1 LSNFLLEIA
10 TMKKYF
16 YIALLSVTFIAATAR
31 AQNLDLGN
39 ATTKVAR
46 VDDAQIATLQNLRP
60 RSKTVVYLGASAA
73 ALQKDA
79 ASLSAL
85 QKWIK
90 DGGVTVVYS
99 DAATL
104 FGFQLQAA
112 REGTAQK
119 GGQLYGRA
127 EMAAPFGSEPLLWNT
142 AIKTSANFGGMTV
155 FYQMK
160 KGDSLLFANPSAV
173 PLLRVTDLADPQ
185 TKLFAAA
192 VASYGNGWVVF
203 APRQL
208 ETSRAQGDQF
218 WNNVL
223 RMADD
228 PPLPVDI
235 SALTVTASSLTGN
248 NPDYKPLLA
257 DLQKRLDGKWPPAN
271 AALTELMPDTF
282 PVARP
287 IAQAMVKE
295 LQAATSPRAQKRLN
309 AIIDLWMTQAD
320 LQRATSDSATAINAA
335 SKWLED
341 AERNAPKATEVL
353 FWKGVIA
360 AQNAGN
366 DSSSSASRAK
376 SLNDAA
382 ADWEATATARPLL
395 APVSAVESTFAN
407 SDLFGNPTSAMSLA
421 WAKQARRD
429 AAVIANEPS
438 GMTLVGSG
446 DKAVIVR
453 HSAADA
459 TLRLA
464 LPAVK
469 KLQAVST
476 DFGWIVPDEQVLIFP
491 NESAFGTYGTALM
504 DSDGTSFGN
513 YGRVW
518 QQQLLMVS
526 QPSEPVIIPG
536 TPERII
542 REGRRNVVLPGTKS
556 RVVQAGTAAA
566 AVLGRMHAEALIDA
580 LDEDGGK
587 IPVWMQLGMMS
598 LGGDAATGN
607 KQAPTAELQQAGAAN
622 KLLSADR
629 FNAGMLSDTT
639 ANLAD
644 AEALSLMTYFYE
656 DFGAGS
662 VMETIQR
669 IASGQS
675 ANEALTATTGMD
687 ENEFFKA
694 WYAALSGSRNEQRT
708 PAARTARRT
717 TARRR
722 KAPKITNKAVSRATI
737 TRF

>member
-1 LSNFLLEIA
+1 
-10 TMKKYF
+10 MKKYF
-16 YIALLSVTFIAATAR
+16 YIILLSVTFVAATAR

-46 VDDAQIATLQNLRP
+46 VDDSQISTLQNLRP
-60 RSKTVVYLGASAA
+60 RSKTVVYLGATAA
-73 ALQKDA
+73 ALQKDT

-90 DGGVTVVYS
+90 DGGVMVVYS

-112 REGTAQK
+112 REGTAQM

-127 EMAAPFGSEPLLWNT
+127 EMAAPFGSEPLLWDNAAT
-142 AIKTSANFGGMTV
+142 GSKKPATFGGMTV
-155 FYQMK
+155 FYQMQ
-160 KGDSLLFANPSAV
+160 KGDSLLFANPAAV
-173 PLLRVTDLADPQ
+173 PLLRVTDLADSQ
-185 TKLFAAA
+185 TKLFASA
-192 VASYGNGWVVF
+192 VASYGNGWVIF
-203 APRQL
+203 APRQF

-235 SALTVTASSLTGN
+235 SALTETANSLTGN
-248 NPDYKPLLA
+248 NPDYKPLLTQ
-257 DLQKRLDGKWPPAN
+257 LQKRLDGKWPPVNTTSA
-271 AALTELMPDTF
+271 TELMPATL

-287 IAQAMVKE
+287 IARAMVKE
-295 LQAATSPRAQKRLN
+295 LQIAISSHSSKRVNAA
-309 AIIDLWMTQAD
+309 IDLWMTQAD
-320 LQRATSDSATAINAA
+320 LQRATDDSATAINAA
-335 SKWLED
+335 SKWLD
-341 AERNAPKATEVL
+341 NAEQNDPKTTEVL

-360 AQNAGN
+360 EQSAGN
-366 DSSSSASRAK
+366 DSLPSASRAK

-382 ADWEATATARPLL
+382 VDWEAAATAKPLL
-395 APVSAVESTFAN
+395 APVAAVESTFAIP
-407 SDLFGNPTSAMSLA
+407 DVFGNPTSAMLHA
-421 WAKQARRD
+421 WASQARRD
-429 AAVIANEPS
+429 ATAISNQPS
-438 GMTLVGSG
+438 GMTLVGNG
-446 DKAVIVR
+446 EKAVVVR
-453 HSAADA
+453 HSSDDS

-464 LPAVK
+464 LPTVR
-469 KLQAVST
+469 KLQAVSA
-476 DFGWIVPDEQVLIFP
+476 DFGWIVPDEQVMIFA
-491 NESAFGTYGTALM
+491 NESALNTYSANA
-504 DSDGTSFGN
+504 STSGETTFGN
-513 YGRVW
+513 YGGIW
-518 QQQLLMVS
+518 QNQLLMVS
-526 QPSEPVIIPG
+526 QPSEPIIIPG

-542 REGRRNVVLPGTKS
+542 REGRRDVILPGTKS

-566 AVLGRMHAEALIDA
+566 AILGRMHGVALIDA

-587 IPVWMQLGMMS
+587 IPVWMQLGMMA
-598 LGGDAATGN
+598 LGGDAATGD

-622 KLLSADR
+622 RLLSADR
-629 FNAGMLSDTT
+629 FNAGMLNDTT

-656 DFGAGS
+656 DFGAGD

-687 ENEFFKA
+687 ENAFFKA
-694 WYAALSGSRNEQRT
+694 WYSALSGINNERRA
-708 PAARTARRT
+708 PAARRT
-717 TARRR
+717 TAKRNKTPR
-722 KAPKITNKAVSRATI
+722 ITTHVAGGAIV

>member
-1 LSNFLLEIA
+1 
-10 TMKKYF
+10 MKKYF
-16 YIALLSVTFIAATAR
+16 YIVLSGVIFLMSAATVQ
-31 AQNLDLGN
+31 AQSIALGSSSI
-39 ATTKVAR
+39 KVAR
-46 VDDAQIATLQNLRP
+46 VDDAQISTLQNLRP

-73 ALQKDA
+73 ALQKDT
-79 ASLSAL
+79 ASLAAL
-85 QKWIK
+85 QKWVK
-90 DGGVTVVYS
+90 SGGVMVVYS

-127 EMAAPFGSEPLLWNT
+127 EMAAPFGSEPLLWDNT
-142 AIKTSANFGGMTV
+142 SAKTSATFGGMTV
-155 FYQMK
+155 FYQMQ
-160 KGDSLLFANPSAV
+160 KGDSLVVANPSAV

-185 TKLFAAA
+185 TKLFASA
-192 VASYGNGWVVF
+192 VASYGNGWVIF

-208 ETSRAQGDQF
+208 ETVRAQGNEF
-218 WNNVL
+218 WSNML

-235 SALTVTASSLTGN
+235 SALTETANSLTGN
-248 NPDYKPLLA
+248 SPDYKALLA

-271 AALTELMPDTF
+271 ASLTELMPDTF

-287 IAQAMVKE
+287 IAQVMVKE

-309 AIIDLWMTQAD
+309 AILDLWMTQAD
-320 LQRATSDSATAINAA
+320 LQRATGNSTTAINAA
-335 SKWLED
+335 SKWLDD
-341 AERNAPKATEVL
+341 AERNAPRTTEVL

-360 AQNAGN
+360 AQTAGN
-366 DSSSSASRAK
+366 DSLSSASRAK

-382 ADWEATATARPLL
+382 ADWEAAATARPLL
-395 APVSAVESTFAN
+395 APVSASESTFAN
-407 SDLFGNPTSAMSLA
+407 SDMFGNPTSAMALA

-429 AAVIANEPS
+429 AAAINNQPT
-438 GMTLVGSG
+438 GITLVGNG
-446 DKAVIVR
+446 DTAVIVR
-453 HSAADA
+453 HSADDP

-464 LPAVK
+464 LPTVR
-469 KLQAVST
+469 KLQSVFA
-476 DFGWIVPDEQVLIFP
+476 DFGWIVPDEQVMIFP
-491 NESAFGTYGTALM
+491 NESAFGTYGTNLTN
-504 DSDGTSFGN
+504 DGTSFGN

-518 QQQLLMVS
+518 QNQLLMVS
-526 QPSEPVIIPG
+526 QPAEPVIIPG
-536 TPERII
+536 TPERLI
-542 REGRRNVVLPGTKS
+542 REGKRNIVLPGTKS
-556 RVVQAGTAAA
+556 RVVQAGTATA

-587 IPVWMQLGMMS
+587 IPVWMQLGMMA

-639 ANLAD
+639 ANFAD
-644 AEALSLMTYFYE
+644 AEALSLMTYFYT

-687 ENEFFKA
+687 ENEFFKS
-694 WYAALSGSRNEQRT
+694 WYDALSGIRNTRPT
-708 PAARTARRT
+708 PAARPATRT
-717 TARRR
+717 TVRRR
-722 KAPKITNKAVSRATI
+722 REPRITTHAAGGAMV

>member
-1 LSNFLLEIA
+1 
-10 TMKKYF
+10 MKKYF
-16 YIALLSVTFIAATAR
+16 YVLGIIFITATAR

-39 ATTKVAR
+39 ATTKVAQ
-46 VDDAQIATLQNLRP
+46 VDNAQISTLQNLRP

-73 ALQKDA
+73 ALQKDT
-79 ASLSAL
+79 ASLAAL

-90 DGGVTVVYS
+90 DGGVAVVYS

-127 EMAAPFGSEPLLWNT
+127 ETAAPFGSEPLLWDN
-142 AIKTSANFGGMTV
+142 ASKTSANFGGMTV
-155 FYQMK
+155 FYQMQ

-185 TKLFAAA
+185 TKLFASA
-192 VASYGNGWVVF
+192 VASYGNGWVIF
-203 APRQL
+203 APRQM
-208 ETSRAQGDQF
+208 ETLRAQGNQF

-235 SALTVTASSLTGN
+235 NALTATANSLTGN
-248 NPDYKPLLA
+248 SPDYKPLLA

-335 SKWLED
+335 SKWLDD
-341 AERNAPKATEVL
+341 AEQNAPKATEVL

-366 DSSSSASRAK
+366 DSLSSASRAK
-376 SLNDAA
+376 SLNEAA
-382 ADWEATATARPLL
+382 ADWEATATAKPLL
-395 APVSAVESTFAN
+395 APAVESTFG
-407 SDLFGNPTSAMSLA
+407 SPTAALSLA

-429 AAVIANEPS
+429 AAAIANEPS
-438 GMTLVGSG
+438 GMTLVGNG

-453 HSAADA
+453 HSADEA
-459 TLRLA
+459 TLRLV

-491 NESAFGTYGTALM
+491 NESALNTYSTNA
-504 DSDGTSFGN
+504 SASSESTFGN
-513 YGRVW
+513 YGGIW
-518 QQQLLMVS
+518 QNQLLMVS
-526 QPSEPVIIPG
+526 QPAEPVIIPG
-536 TPERII
+536 TPIRVI

-556 RVVQAGTAAA
+556 RVVQTGTAAA

-607 KQAPTAELQQAGAAN
+607 KQAPTAELQQAGAAD

-694 WYAALSGSRNEQRT
+694 WYDALSGSRSEPRA
-708 PAARTARRT
+708 PAARRPT
-717 TARRR
+717 TRRR
-722 KAPKITNKAVSRATI
+722 KAPKITNKAVNRAVI

>member
-1 LSNFLLEIA
+1 
-10 TMKKYF
+10 MKKYF
-16 YIALLSVTFIAATAR
+16 YMLGIIFITATAR

-39 ATTKVAR
+39 ATTKVER
-46 VDDAQIATLQNLRP
+46 VEDAQISMLQNLRP

-73 ALQKDA
+73 ALQKDT
-79 ASLSAL
+79 ASLAAL

-112 REGTAQK
+112 RAGTAQK

-127 EMAAPFGSEPLLWNT
+127 EMAAPFGSEPLLWDN
-142 AIKTSANFGGMTV
+142 ANAKTPATFGGMTV
-155 FYQMK
+155 FYQMQ

-192 VASYGNGWVVF
+192 VASYGNGWVIF

-208 ETSRAQGDQF
+208 ETSRAQGNQF
-218 WNNVL
+218 WSNVL
-223 RMADD
+223 RMGDD

-235 SALTVTASSLTGN
+235 SALTATANSLTGN
-248 NPDYKPLLA
+248 SPDYKPLLA
-257 DLQKRLDGKWPPAN
+257 DLQKRLDEKWPAAN
-271 AALTELMPDTF
+271 AALTELMPDTM

-287 IAQAMVKE
+287 IARAMVRE
-295 LQAATSPRAQKRLN
+295 LQATTSPRAQKHAN
-309 AIIDLWMTQAD
+309 AVIDLWMTQAD
-320 LQRATSDSATAINAA
+320 LQRATGNSVTAISAA

-341 AERNAPKATEVL
+341 AERNAPKTTEVL

-382 ADWEATATARPLL
+382 ADWEATTAAKPLL

-407 SDLFGNPTSAMSLA
+407 TDMFGNPTSAMSLA

-429 AAVIANEPS
+429 ATVITNEPS
-438 GMTLVGSG
+438 GMTLVGNG
-446 DKAVIVR
+446 DKAVVVR
-453 HSAADA
+453 HSADDA

-464 LPAVK
+464 LPTVK
-469 KLQAVST
+469 KLQAVSA

-491 NESAFGTYGTALM
+491 NESAFGTYGTALA

-518 QQQLLMVS
+518 RERLLMVS

-566 AVLGRMHAEALIDA
+566 AVLGRMHAEALIDV

-607 KQAPTAELQQAGAAN
+607 KQAPTAELLQAGAAN

-644 AEALSLMTYFYE
+644 AEALSLMTYFYT

-687 ENEFFKA
+687 ENAFFKA
-694 WYAALSGSRNEQRT
+694 WYDALSGSRGEQRAPT
-708 PAARTARRT
+708 VRRTAT
-717 TARRR
+717 RRR

>member
-1 LSNFLLEIA
+1 
-10 TMKKYF
+10 MKKYF
-16 YIALLSVTFIAATAR
+16 YIALLSVTFAAATAW

-46 VDDAQIATLQNLRP
+46 VDDAQISTLQNLRP
-60 RSKTVVYLGASAA
+60 RSKTVVYLGTSAA

-127 EMAAPFGSEPLLWNT
+127 EMAAPFGSEPLLWDNADAKT
-142 AIKTSANFGGMTV
+142 PAIFGEMTV
-155 FYQMK
+155 FYQMQ

-185 TKLFAAA
+185 TKLFASA
-192 VASYGNGWVVF
+192 VASYGNGWVIF

-208 ETSRAQGDQF
+208 ENLRAQGNQF

-223 RMADD
+223 RMADN

-235 SALTVTASSLTGN
+235 SALTATANSLTGN
-248 NPDYKPLLA
+248 SPDYKPLLA
-257 DLQKRLDGKWPPAN
+257 DLQKRLDEKWPPAN
-271 AALTELMPDTF
+271 ASLTELMPDTF

-295 LQAATSPRAQKRLN
+295 LQAAASPRAQKRLN

-320 LQRATSDSATAINAA
+320 LQRATGDSATASSAA
-335 SKWLED
+335 SKWLDD

-360 AQNAGN
+360 AQNAG
-366 DSSSSASRAK
+366 DISLSSARRAK

-382 ADWEATATARPLL
+382 ADWEAAAAVKSLL
-395 APVSAVESTFAN
+395 APVSAVEST
-407 SDLFGNPTSAMSLA
+407 FGNPTSAMSLA

-429 AAVIANEPS
+429 ATAISNEPS
-438 GMTLVGSG
+438 GVTLIGTG

-453 HSAADA
+453 HSADDT

-464 LPAVK
+464 LPTVK

-491 NESAFGTYGTALM
+491 NESALNTYSTNVSA
-504 DSDGTSFGN
+504 SNESTFGN
-513 YGRVW
+513 YGGIW
-518 QQQLLMVS
+518 QNQLLMVS
-526 QPSEPVIIPG
+526 QPVDPVIIPG
-536 TPERII
+536 TPIRVI

-694 WYAALSGSRNEQRT
+694 WYDALSGSRSAPRA
-708 PAARTARRT
+708 PAVRRT
-717 TARRR
+717 TTRRR

>member
-1 LSNFLLEIA
+1 
-10 TMKKYF
+10 MKKYF
-16 YIALLSVTFIAATAR
+16 YIALLSVTFAAATAW

-46 VDDAQIATLQNLRP
+46 VDDAQISTLQNLRP
-60 RSKTVVYLGASAA
+60 RSKTVVYLGTSAA

-127 EMAAPFGSEPLLWNT
+127 EMAAPFGSEPLLWDNADAKT
-142 AIKTSANFGGMTV
+142 PAIFGEMTV
-155 FYQMK
+155 FYQMQ

-185 TKLFAAA
+185 TKLFASA
-192 VASYGNGWVVF
+192 VASYGNGWVIF

-208 ETSRAQGDQF
+208 ENLRAQGNQF

-223 RMADD
+223 RMADN

-235 SALTVTASSLTGN
+235 SALTATANSLTGN
-248 NPDYKPLLA
+248 SPDYKPLLA
-257 DLQKRLDGKWPPAN
+257 DLQKRLDEKWPPAN
-271 AALTELMPDTF
+271 ASLTELMPDTF

-295 LQAATSPRAQKRLN
+295 LQAAASPRAQKRLN

-320 LQRATSDSATAINAA
+320 LQRATGDSATASSAA
-335 SKWLED
+335 SKWLDD

-360 AQNAGN
+360 AQNAG
-366 DSSSSASRAK
+366 DISLSSARRAK

-382 ADWEATATARPLL
+382 ADWEAAAAVKSLL
-395 APVSAVESTFAN
+395 APVSAVEST
-407 SDLFGNPTSAMSLA
+407 FGNPTSAMSLA

-429 AAVIANEPS
+429 ATAISNEPS
-438 GMTLVGSG
+438 GVTLIGTG

-453 HSAADA
+453 HSADDT

-464 LPAVK
+464 LPTVK

-491 NESAFGTYGTALM
+491 NESALNTYSTNVSA
-504 DSDGTSFGN
+504 SNESTFGN
-513 YGRVW
+513 YGGVW
-518 QQQLLMVS
+518 QNQLLMVS
-526 QPSEPVIIPG
+526 QPVDPVIIPG
-536 TPERII
+536 TPIRVI

-694 WYAALSGSRNEQRT
+694 WYDALSGSRSAPRA
-708 PAARTARRT
+708 PAVRRT
-717 TARRR
+717 TTRRR